1 MRGKNNGTWQAW
13 RKVLDSVN
21 YTDYTVTKTGTG
33 ASGTWGISIS
43 GNAAT
48 ASSVTWANVSDK
60 PITFAA
66 NTGSLNTGGWKTL
79 GGRSTGSKL
88 TVSYNNNAAGW
99 NTGTFSSSILFGA
112 SDTKGML
119 DISYVNPIVSFAGGS
134 VSGSTDDAPRWF
146 FKITGTTA
154 TTYNLDDFI
163 LKTGGTFT
171 GAVTGTSFAASSYL
185 SANSGNSGTAGGLAL
200 YATTPT
206 NYGIAMRQTT
216 NGGKHGY
223 VQGDWAIYSY
233 MSGTD
238 ATNKLTRGWILKNA
252 TDNAGVASVSGGGH
266 AVFNGS
272 VTVGGNTANTSGMR
286 MEYDS
291 TLQCTNFVF
300 N

>member
-1 MRGKNNGTWQAW
+1 M
-13 RKVLDSVN
+13 
-21 YTDYTVTKTGTG
+21 TKTGTG

-154 TTYNLDDFI
+154 TTYNLDDFV

-171 GAVTGTSFAASSYL
+171 GAVSGTSFAASSYMTV
-185 SANSGNSGTAGGLAL
+185 NSSNSSTSGGLAL
-200 YATTPT
+200 YGTVPT
-206 NYGIAMRQTT
+206 NYGIAMRGTG

-223 VQGDWAIYSY
+223 VQGDWATYNY
-233 MSGTD
+233 MTSGT
-238 ATNKLTRGWILKNA
+238 TRGWIWKHSTTN
-252 TDNAGVASVSGGGH
+252 VASISGAGH
-266 AVFNGS
+266 AVFSGS
-272 VTVGGNTANTSGMR
+272 VTVGGNDTNTSGMR

-291 TLQCTNFVF
+291 TLQCTNFIF